1 MRDYIVC
8 GIKVKYEEIKSIKN
22 IKKFISKY
30 DFHFIFDYLEVR
42 RGDTYAQSEYKRA
55 EKLKELDDIALI
67 SFDILSSDACLKIS
81 DLKVRGNDLIE
92 LGLSGKAIGEWLNKL
107 LDMVI
112 EEKIE
117 NQKDILL
124 NYIKENI

>member
-1 MRDYIVC
+1 M
-8 GIKVKYEEIKSIKN
+8 
-22 IKKFISKY
+22 
-30 DFHFIFDYLEVR
+30 
-42 RGDTYAQSEYKRA
+42 
-55 EKLKELDDIALI
+55 I
-67 SFDILSSDACLKIS
+67 SFAILSSDACLKIS
-81 DLKVRGNDLIE
+81 DLKIRGNDLIE

-124 NYIKENI
+124 NYVKENI